1 MSTGHS
7 ILNRRR
13 WRSAGFA
20 VGIVA
25 AHLAV
30 FAVIGAG
37 APGGAVVPPPPA
49 LEVVLFRPPVPP
61 PPPPPPPP
69 NPSPVAG
76 GGAPAAP
83 SRIHT
88 PPPPPAPPPDS
99 PPAPV
104 VQAPEPAITVGLAPT
119 ASPEPGFG
127 LGGEGEG
134 RGTGLGDG
142 DGPGSGSGA
151 LILRGA
157 NGREIFQDTPRELR
171 GRARNV
177 DITVSCEITLE
188 ERLTGCRVV
197 RERPAG
203 RGFGPVAVRVA
214 ETRFR
219 VRPPMTASGR
229 PIPGGRITIGVIWP

>member
-1 MSTGHS
+1 MSTDQP
-7 ILNRRR
+7 ILKNRRLR
-13 WRSAGFA
+13 NAGLA

-25 AHLAV
+25 AHLVV
-30 FAVIGAG
+30 FAVIGRGGPA
-37 APGGAVVPPPPA
+37 APPVLPQPV
-49 LEVVLFRPPVPP
+49 LEVLLVSPPEP

-69 NPSPVAG
+69 NPSPEAG

-88 PPPPPAPPPDS
+88 PPPRPNPPPDS

-104 VQAPEPAITVGLAPT
+104 KQAPQPAVTVGVADT

-127 LGGEGEG
+127 LGGQGTGTGTGEGE
-134 RGTGLGDG
+134 G

-157 NGREIFQDTPRELR
+157 NGREIFEDTPRELR
-171 GRARNV
+171 RRARNV
-177 DITVSCEITLE
+177 DVTVNCEIGLDQ
-188 ERLTGCRVV
+188 RLSGCRVV
-197 RERPAG
+197 QERPAG
-203 RGFGPVAVRVA
+203 QGFGPVAVRVA
-214 ETRFR
+214 ESRFR

-229 PIPGGRITIGVIWP
+229 PIAGGRITIGVIWP